1 MEVIIAFV
9 VSLAGAM
16 TCSLDFC
23 TLFTFTSIATTIY
36 KSWLTYAYDKAAKR

>member
-9 VSLAGAM
+9 VSLAGTM

-23 TLFTFTSIATTIY
+23 TLFTFTSIATAIC
-36 KSWLTYAYDKAAKR
+36 KSWITYAYDKTATR